1 MRHGPTFGRHV
12 RVLRGQGKGDRID
25 QETRVTFWV
34 VLSLFS
40 WNGPSGSFAVPGLV
54 LCEFAGPCPKDQK
67 EFTFDSCWL
76 SNVVARGSDD
86 VCRTKSSRHFSLSS
100 LKDFFGCKGNVSTHL
115 AEISLVDSRGRRDL
129 AVSFG
134 V

>member
-54 LCEFAGPCPKDQK
+54 LCEFAGPCPRDQK
-67 EFTFDSCWL
+67 EFMFDSCWF
-76 SNVVARGSDD
+76 SNVGGS
-86 VCRTKSSRHFSLSS
+86 TKRRRVQNHCVNLH
-100 LKDFFGCKGNVSTHL
+100 HL
-115 AEISLVDSRGRRDL
+115 T
-129 AVSFG
+129 
-134 V
+134 